1 MVLIMSSGCS
11 TMAQSCYTDYEEIYY
26 DYVIN
31 GVITHPEFV
40 NDGTY
45 SYHIIGHYPTNVY
58 WELIPYGEVYLFN
71 TSMVK
76 ISIFVH
82 PQRYIYYNHTLYHRY
97 YPDRRWCEHHHIHYR
112 ERYKPHHGHHNHHN
126 HGVSNGHGHRRP
138 MVGNGG
144 RRPNIN
150 NPSSR
155 PHNNHSRPNVDQ
167 HRRPN
172 INNQS
177 FRPHDN
183 HSRPNVDQ
191 HRRPNGNNQS
201 SRPSQNSGGRRH

>member
-1 MVLIMSSGCS
+1 MRNIIFILMVLIMSSGCS
-11 TMAQSCYTDYEEIYY
+11 TTAQSYYTDYEEIYY

-58 WELIPYGEVYLFN
+58 WELIPYGDVYLFN

-76 ISIFVH
+76 IRIFVH

-97 YPDRRWCEHHHIHYR
+97 YPDRHWYERHHIHY
-112 ERYKPHHGHHNHHN
+112 KPHHR
-126 HGVSNGHGHRRP
+126 HGVSNGYGHRRHV
-138 MVGNGG
+138 VGNDG
-144 RRPNIN
+144 RRPNVN
-150 NPSSR
+150 NQYSR
-155 PHNNHSRPNVDQ
+155 PHNNHSRPSVNQ

-172 INNQS
+172 INK
-177 FRPHDN
+177 
-183 HSRPNVDQ
+183 HSY
-191 HRRPNGNNQS
+191 
-201 SRPSQNSGGRRH
+201 RPSQNSGGRRR